1 MPSYLVTENQNSEG
15 EDIPA
20 RVGKSVVGTKRK
32 SKATR
37 SRKKAAKRVKRATGT
52 SAVEGDASHDSD
64 YTTDSGVS
72 DGSSESNQ
80 DEILSNAEVC
90 SQI

>member
-37 SRKKAAKRVKRATGT
+37 SRKKAAKRVKRATGGDAD
-52 SAVEGDASHDSD
+52 SAASHDTD
-64 YTTDSGVS
+64 YTTDSNIS
-72 DGSSESNQ
+72 NSSSESNQ
-80 DEILSNAEVC
+80 DEIPSNAEVC
-90 SQI
+90 SQL